1 MSSYVEAGVR
11 HSLGMSLSYKGL
23 GIGAVEPLCIGAVE
37 PLNTL
42 C

>member
-1 MSSYVEAGVR
+1 MYGMCLLYDIGGVC
-11 HSLGMSLSYKGL
+11 LLCD
-23 GIGAVEPLCIGAVE
+23 IGAVEPLCIGAVE